1 MLGIDPLTLAALAL
15 LAIGAGALI
24 GAIAIGGV
32 LLVPVMVLALGFDI
46 HVAIAAAMFSYLF
59 SGLMAVG
66 FLKQQPNLPTKNA
79 AWLVSGAAPGALAG
93 ALLAPQLT
101 TALLSGMVAGLTIF
115 AGYNA
120 LRRNASEQQPTPIW
134 KPMSFALVGLITG
147 FGSALTGTGGPLIL
161 VPLLLLGGVQASVA
175 VLLGQLVQLPIGL
188 LATLGNL
195 ANGQLELIL
204 GMILAVFLLI
214 GVAIGNRIGS
224 KLPQAKLRTML
235 GAGLILIGGGM
246 LIQLVL

>member
-1 MLGIDPLTLAALAL
+1 M
-15 LAIGAGALI
+15 LAIGAGTLI

-66 FLKQQPNLPTKNA
+66 FLKQQPKIPTKNA
-79 AWLVSGAAPGALAG
+79 SWLVGGAAPGALAG

-101 TALLSGMVAGLTIF
+101 SALLSGLVAGLTVF
-115 AGYNA
+115 AGINA
-120 LRRNASEQQPTPIW
+120 LRKKPSAEQHKFTW
-134 KPMSFALVGLITG
+134 KPLSFALVGLVTG
-147 FGSALTGTGGPLIL
+147 CGSALTGTGGPLIL
-161 VPLLLLGGVQASVA
+161 VPLLLLGGMPASVA

-195 ANGQLELIL
+195 ANGQLDLML
-204 GMILAVFLLI
+204 GITLTMFLLI
-214 GVAIGNRIGS
+214 GVAIGNRLGGR
-224 KLPQAKLRTML
+224 LPQAKLRILL
-235 GAGLILIGGGM
+235 GGGLVLIGVGM
-246 LIQLVL
+246 LIQLLL